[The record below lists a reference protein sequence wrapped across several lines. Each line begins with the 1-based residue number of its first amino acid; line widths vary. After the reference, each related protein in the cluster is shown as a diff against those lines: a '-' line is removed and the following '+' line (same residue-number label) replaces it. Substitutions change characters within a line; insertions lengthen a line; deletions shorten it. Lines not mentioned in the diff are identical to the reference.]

1 MLRIFIWGTG
11 MIADLIL
18 NQANVLGVYEIL
30 GYIDNNSE
38 KCGKTFRG
46 EKIFSP
52 AVLNDII
59 PDKII
64 ILTDYFDEI
73 RRQIDV
79 QFPIMTN
86 LVEDKTFFFRQSI
99 LCRYKS
105 DKNPEIQKVLEH
117 IEEDGLQV
125 FNYNFVDK
133 YKHRKIDVKYDLRCK
148 MFYVYHKNKKLYFAR
163 FLDTE
168 TKVKQYYL
176 SLLIEQ
182 DEESPHR
189 YLMPEFD
196 VKDGDVVVDVGVG
209 EGNFSLDII
218 NKVSKIY
225 LIEADEAW
233 IEAIKETF
241 KEYQEKIVIISRFA
255 TSIDEGKYA
264 TLDQLIEEPVDFI
277 KMDIEGNEWDALLG
291 AKNLICRSE
300 RIKCAICS
308 YHSDFDEILIKN
320 VLESYGLNCSTTQG
334 YMWHPDMLR
343 RSYISLKLCRGI
355 VQGIK

>member
-18 NQANVLGVYEIL
+18 NQANVQGVYEIL

-182 DEESPHR
+182 DEE
-189 YLMPEFD
+189 
-196 VKDGDVVVDVGVG
+196 
-209 EGNFSLDII
+209 IC
-218 NKVSKIY
+218 
-225 LIEADEAW
+225 
-233 IEAIKETF
+233 
-241 KEYQEKIVIISRFA
+241 
-255 TSIDEGKYA
+255 
-264 TLDQLIEEPVDFI
+264 
-277 KMDIEGNEWDALLG
+277 WD
-291 AKNLICRSE
+291 
-300 RIKCAICS
+300 
-308 YHSDFDEILIKN
+308 
-320 VLESYGLNCSTTQG
+320 
-334 YMWHPDMLR
+334 
-343 RSYISLKLCRGI
+343 
-355 VQGIK
+355 